1 VNVNVIGLTLVI
13 EPLVTVV
20 DVIVMVGGG
29 TAKST
34 LLFPKKNWFVPVK
47 KVKLPLIVC
56 CCFMVTVR
64 LEEVLAKALVSIVVT
79 EAGMFMDVN
88 LVQYRKQ
95 SVPIDVT
102 DVPIVTEVKP
112 QFLKALKLILMTE
125 LGIVTDLKFILL
137 Q

>member
-1 VNVNVIGLTLVI
+1 LVI

-34 LLFPKKNWFVPVK
+34 LLFPKKNWFVPIK
-47 KVKLPLIVC
+47 LVKLPLIVC

-64 LEEVLAKALVSIVVT
+64 LEEVLAKALVSIFVT
-79 EAGMFMDVN
+79 EAGMFMDFK

-102 DVPIVTEVKP
+102 DVPIVTDVKP
-112 QFLKALKLILMTE
+112 LQLLKALKIIFLTE
-125 LGIVTDLKFILL
+125 LGIVTELKFILL

>member
-1 VNVNVIGLTLVI
+1 
-13 EPLVTVV
+13 
-20 DVIVMVGGG
+20 
-29 TAKST
+29 
-34 LLFPKKNWFVPVK
+34 
-47 KVKLPLIVC
+47 
-56 CCFMVTVR
+56 MVTVR
-64 LEEVLAKALVSIVVT
+64 LEEVLAKALVLIVVT
-79 EAGMFMDVN
+79 EAGMFTDVN